1 MKDKIL
7 VNCSDGINNTEK
19 ATVAFILAFTASKTH
34 ETAVFLTADGV
45 QLALKG
51 GAEEVRAEGY
61 EPLADLLHG
70 MLANGGKLW
79 ICPACAKA
87 RGITGEDLVEG
98 AEIAG
103 APRTLAYLAE
113 GAKTLV

>member
-7 VNCSDGINNTEK
+7 VNCADGNNNTEK

-34 ETAVFLTADGV
+34 ETAAFLTADGV
-45 QLALKG
+45 HLALKG
-51 GAEEVRAEGY
+51 GAESVRAEGY
-61 EPLADLLHG
+61 EPLVDLLNG
-70 MLANGGKLW
+70 LVANGGKLW

-87 RGITGEDLVEG
+87 KGITEENLIEG